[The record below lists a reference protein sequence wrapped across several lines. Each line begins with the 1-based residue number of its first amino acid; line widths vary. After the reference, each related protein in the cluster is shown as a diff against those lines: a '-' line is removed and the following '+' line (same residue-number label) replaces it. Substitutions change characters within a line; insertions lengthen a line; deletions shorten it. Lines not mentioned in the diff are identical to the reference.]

1 MRIENKSIN
10 IDHWKN
16 KVLDDGGTHQSYY
29 SIFDL
34 SRFLHTVM
42 LLIKIVVIPQRE
54 HEYLHV
60 KYDALEKEDVMVQHR
75 TAAKISSQGE
85 STQ

>member
-1 MRIENKSIN
+1 MEGRINP
-10 IDHWKN
+10 
-16 KVLDDGGTHQSYY
+16 

-42 LLIKIVVIPQRE
+42 LLIKIVVNPQRE
-54 HEYLHV
+54 HEHLHV